1 MRTLQE
7 ITLLQPTGKVRNAH
21 PTGDYLWGK
30 VRNAHPTGDYL
41 WGKVRNA
48 HPTGD
53 NFVTTNR

>member
-1 MRTLQE
+1 
-7 ITLLQPTGKVRNAH
+7 
-21 PTGDYLWGK
+21 

-53 NFVTTNR
+53 NFVTTNK